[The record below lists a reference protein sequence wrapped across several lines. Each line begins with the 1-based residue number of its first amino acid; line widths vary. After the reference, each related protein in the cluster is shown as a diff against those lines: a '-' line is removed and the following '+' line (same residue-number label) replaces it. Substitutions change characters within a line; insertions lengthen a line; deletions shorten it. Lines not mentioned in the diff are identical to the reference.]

1 MLRSILVPLDGTPF
15 SELSL
20 PLAAEVAKAS
30 EAALHLARVHVPHE
44 PDGLLSNTSF
54 QWEGVDLSEYDR
66 KKRFREEEYLHEVEA
81 RVATNGLEVDSAL
94 LDEGDVTEQLCAYAR
109 EVEADAI
116 FITSHARGGVGRA
129 VLGSVADR
137 VLRDSHLPVV
147 IVHPSKG
154 ERDVAAPR
162 DVDHI
167 LVPVDWSN
175 LAGTVFGPVVD
186 LAKATGARV
195 TLTSIVTP
203 TVLGPRIPPVEPEAP
218 DEDELRA
225 RDYLENMA
233 DELLRAEG
241 LDVDVV
247 VVSANDPVRGI
258 ISVAEVCGVDLIAMA
273 THGFGGVKRLIA
285 GSVAD
290 RVLLTSELPILVMR
304 PRIEA

>member
-1 MLRSILVPLDGTPF
+1 MFRSILVPLDGTRF
-15 SELSL
+15 SERSL
-20 PLAAEVAKAS
+20 PLASEVARAS

-66 KKRFREEEYLHEVEA
+66 KDRRREEEYLHEVEA

-116 FITSHARGGVGRA
+116 FITSHARGGVGRV

-154 ERDVAAPR
+154 ERDVGAPR
-162 DVDHI
+162 DVDHV

-225 RDYLENMA
+225 REYLEDMA
-233 DELLRAEG
+233 DEFRAEG

-258 ISVAEVCGVDLIAMA
+258 ISVAEVCSVDLIAMA

-285 GSVAD
+285 GSLAD
-290 RVLLTSELPILVMR
+290 RVLHTSELPIMVMR